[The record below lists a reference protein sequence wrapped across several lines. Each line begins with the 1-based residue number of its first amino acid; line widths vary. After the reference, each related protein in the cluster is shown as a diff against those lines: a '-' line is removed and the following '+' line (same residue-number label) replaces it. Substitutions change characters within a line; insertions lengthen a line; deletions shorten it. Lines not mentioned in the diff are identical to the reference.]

1 MSVQIAVSYGELIDK
16 ITILEIKF
24 TRITDV
30 AKHANIERE
39 LAVLNDAW
47 LQVGANPEVVAGLRA
62 ELKSINESLWEIEDQ
77 IRQQE
82 ADKSFDQ
89 GFISLA
95 RSVYRMNDA
104 RAVVKRSI
112 NDRLGSALV
121 EEKSYQRY

>member
-47 LQVGANPEVVAGLRA
+47 LRVGVNPEVVAGLRA

-104 RAVVKRSI
+104 RAAVKRSI
-112 NDRLGSALV
+112 NDRLGSALI

>member
-47 LQVGANPEVVAGLRA
+47 LQVGAIPEAVAGMRA

-112 NDRLGSALV
+112 NDRLGSALI

>member
-112 NDRLGSALV
+112 NDRLGSALI